1 MSRNKNHRGANLPHM
16 GPLNHQETMMKLD
29 LSALKVHL
37 AHCCADPGIGRHIGL
52 AFTTT
57 GIPAVAAVPHA

>member
-1 MSRNKNHRGANLPHM
+1 
-16 GPLNHQETMMKLD
+16 MKLD